1 MLERATRVVRW
12 FVDPLLRFNFIDRS
26 LALGTQAFSGLI
38 PLLILLQAAQP
49 GKHSVAG
56 DLIERFDLQGDAAD
70 SVREMFATPTD
81 EPTTTSLSVVLL
93 IVSVLSFTRRLQR
106 LYEGTWEIEQ
116 RGLRGTGSGLAWI
129 AFIALYG
136 SLHPVLDDVVG
147 GLAGL
152 ALSLAGAL
160 LAGLVTPYVLLG
172 RRLSWRR
179 LLPQA
184 VLTAA
189 GLEALGIWSAIY
201 MPRAIESSASA
212 YGGIGVALAMLTW
225 LWGLGIVLVLAAVY
239 GSPQMRWKSL
249 AGSPDAGDGGARPAG

>member
-1 MLERATRVVRW
+1 MLEQATRLVRW
-12 FVDPLLRFNFIDRS
+12 LVDPLVRFNFLDRS
-26 LALGTQAFSGLI
+26 LALGSQAFGGLI
-38 PLLILLQAAQP
+38 PLLILLEAAQP
-49 GKHSVAG
+49 GTRSVAS

-70 SVREMFATPTD
+70 TVREVFATPTD

-106 LYEGTWEIEQ
+106 LYEGTWELEE
-116 RGLRGTGSGLAWI
+116 RGVRGTGSGLAWI

-136 SLHPVLDDVVG
+136 SLHPVLDEVVG
-147 GLAGL
+147 GLPGL

-160 LAGLVTPYVLLG
+160 LVGFLTPYVLLG
-172 RRLSWRR
+172 RRLPWRR
-179 LLPQA
+179 LMPQA
-184 VLTAA
+184 LLTAA

-225 LWGLGIVLVLAAVY
+225 LWGLGIVFVIAAVY
-239 GSPQMRWKSL
+239 GSPQMQWRSMF
-249 AGSPDAGDGGARPAG
+249 GSPGAGDGARRPAG